1 MFNTVST
8 PRRCARRRRVPGTWG
23 SRGGGVRGTVGF
35 AAARGA
41 GGGGGLGGGGV
52 GGGAGG
58 GGARGAVGSRR
69 CAARRGDAGK
79 TRHMTVTVHGLSGN
93 VFTTTVT
100 AGRHRIAADE
110 PVDLGGADT
119 GITPYDLLLASLG
132 SCTVMTV
139 RIYARRRGYPLTG
152 ATVTLS
158 HDRIHAEDCA
168 NCETSVGFLDHITRE
183 IALAGD
189 LTPEQRADLLRI

>member
-23 SRGGGVRGTVGF
+23 SRGGG
-35 AAARGA
+35 
-41 GGGGGLGGGGV
+41 
-52 GGGAGG
+52 
-58 GGARGAVGSRR
+58 ARGAVGSRR
-69 CAARRGDAGK
+69 CAARRGYAGK

-100 AGRHRIAADE
+100 AGRHRLAADE

-189 LTPEQRADLLRI
+189 LTPEQRADLMRIADRCPVHRTLTSEIVIETAEVVAT